1 MDGGGGFLF
10 EQCYIHVMVYIMLRT
25 DVMWDYLIGL
35 KERIRPTPPENQGG
49 IYRLDGRYT

>member
-1 MDGGGGFLF
+1 
-10 EQCYIHVMVYIMLRT
+10 MVYVKLQS

-49 IYRLDGRYT
+49 IYRLDGKYT